1 MLNIK
6 DNTIYLTRGDD
17 APISL
22 ALYTPEGKL
31 FPVTSLDDVDIVFS
45 VRKKPMKQNTPPLIQ
60 KHFKLMQ
67 TDEMIDPILQFELKE
82 IDTKFLKYGTYLYDV
97 QYIINAQDRKIVS
110 TVCRGDLELLSEI
123 G

>member
-31 FPVTSLDDVDIVFS
+31 FPVASLDNIDIVFS
-45 VRKKPMKQNTPPLIQ
+45 VRKKPMKQNIPPLIQ
-60 KHFKLMQ
+60 KHFKLIEVDGMN
-67 TDEMIDPILQFELKE
+67 DPILQFELKE
-82 IDTKFLKYGTYLYDV
+82 VDTKFLKYGQYLYDV
-97 QYIINAQDRKIVS
+97 EYIIHKEDKTITT
-110 TVCRGDLELLSEI
+110 TVCGGYIELLKEI

>member
-31 FPVTSLDDVDIVFS
+31 FPVTSLDDIDIVFS
-45 VRKKPMKQNTPPLIQ
+45 VRKKPMKQNIPPLIQ
-60 KHFKLMQ
+60 KHFKLIEVDGMN
-67 TDEMIDPILQFELKE
+67 DPILQFEFKE
-82 IDTKFLKYGTYLYDV
+82 IDTKFLKYGQYLYDV
-97 QYIINAQDRKIVS
+97 QYIIYQDGKTITT
-110 TVCRGDLELLSEI
+110 TVCNGYIELLKEI